1 MTVSFA
7 ERKAEFARQIA
18 SRPSDGH
25 TGAVG
30 LDKSTSNLFRDRA
43 RAPKRRLDASAFHH
57 VLEVDS
63 GEGWVEVEGMTPYDT
78 LAAATL
84 RSGVMPCVVPQLKS
98 ITIGGAVAGVG
109 IEASSFR
116 YGLVHDTL
124 MELEILLGDGSIVV
138 ARPDNELSD
147 LFFGFP
153 NSYGTLGYALRVK
166 TKTIPVK
173 PYVQVSHLRYRD
185 ASEYFRRL
193 GEWCLAGD
201 VDFVDGSV
209 FGPEQLYITLGRFV
223 DEAPYTSD
231 YTYENIY
238 YRSIAQRETDY
249 LTTEAYL
256 WRWDTD
262 WFWCSKNLGAQHPLV
277 RRLLGRKR
285 LNSRF
290 YTKVMRWNSRWRLTH
305 VLDRLSR
312 LHRESVIQDVDVP
325 IEHAAQFLDFFQR
338 EIGISPVWICPIGAS
353 DPARRWTLY
362 PLDQSKL
369 YVNFGFWDVVRVE
382 RARPPGYY
390 NRLVEQKVQELQGI
404 KSLYSDSFYPPEE
417 FWATYDG
424 EAYRALKRKFDPGG
438 VFKDL
443 YQKCV
448 LRQ

>member
-1 MTVSFA
+1 VTISFA
-7 ERKAEFARQIA
+7 DRKAALARQIA
-18 SRPSDGH
+18 NGPSDGH

-30 LDKSTSNLFRDRA
+30 LNKSTSNLFRDRK

-63 GEGWVEVEGMTPYDT
+63 REGWVDVEGMTPYDA

-84 RSGVMPCVVPQLKS
+84 RSGAMPCVVPQLKS

-124 MELEILLGDGSIVV
+124 IELEILLGDGSIVV

-147 LFFGFP
+147 LFFAFP

-166 TKTIPVK
+166 TKTILVK
-173 PYVQVSHLRYRD
+173 PYVKLTHLRYRD
-185 ASEYFRRL
+185 ANEYFRRL

-209 FGPEQLYITLGRFV
+209 FGAEQLYVTLGRFV

-238 YRSIAQRETDY
+238 YRSIAQRESDY

-305 VLDRLSR
+305 ALDCISG

-338 EIGISPVWICPIGAS
+338 EIGISPVWICPIGAPH
-353 DPARRWTLY
+353 PARRWTLY
-362 PLDQSKL
+362 PLDRSKL
-369 YVNFGFWDVVRVE
+369 YVNFGFWDVVRAE

-404 KSLYSDSFYPPEE
+404 KSLYSDSFYPPAE

-424 EAYRALKRKFDPGG
+424 EVYQALKRKYDPGG